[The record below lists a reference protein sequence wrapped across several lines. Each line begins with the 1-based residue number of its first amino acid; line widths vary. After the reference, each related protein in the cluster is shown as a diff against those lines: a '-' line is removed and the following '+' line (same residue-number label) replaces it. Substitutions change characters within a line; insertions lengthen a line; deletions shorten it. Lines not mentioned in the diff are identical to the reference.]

1 MNKRYAL
8 VFLMIAAL
16 VSSSCGN
23 KEDRR
28 GSLRDQTEVEKE
40 SSDTMEDKEER
51 GKQEEEITDVTG
63 KETEMSEDGLAME
76 EKEEIAGI
84 GEDQQEVDEQDSRQS
99 YVVDYPDA
107 ASFEAALNSGKD
119 VTGKIVTF
127 RADELHPQS
136 AYGYNIWAGEHLNFI
151 SDRNP
156 GIEEGSYVTV
166 AVTDVLYQLK
176 SYMIYYEILEKDVEI
191 SEGGDG
197 GSFLASVQDS
207 RTDNN
212 SQNVHEGQA
221 GQGDMDPAL
230 AKLSVDIVGSDL
242 VTFNDFGG
250 DLNVSA
256 YTIVKNNTDRIIT
269 YKNTYYD
276 YEDNSGKWLTSDKYT
291 RLIPEALKP
300 GQTGYIFSYYHDLT
314 NISIA
319 NGIKGN
325 PHIEVVEC
333 KDFYEISPQDI
344 TFQPST
350 LSQNLKVIGRG
361 NNASDR
367 EVHAEP
373 GAIFFDAS
381 GKVVGCCYGLETF
394 PANSI
399 QSYDISGDMM
409 SFNMNASSVARVEV
423 FIQGDYSW

>member
-8 VFLMIAAL
+8 VFLIITALAA
-16 VSSSCGN
+16 SSCGN
-23 KEDRR
+23 EEDRR
-28 GSLRDQTEVEKE
+28 GSLKDQTEVEKE
-40 SSDTMEDKEER
+40 ATDAMEDKGEA
-51 GKQEEEITDVTG
+51 GKQEEDVAG
-63 KETEMSEDGLAME
+63 KETEMDGGLFRLE
-76 EKEEIAGI
+76 EKEEIA
-84 GEDQQEVDEQDSRQS
+84 ETEENQQEEVEQDSQQS

-136 AYGYNIWAGEHLNFI
+136 AYGYNIWAGEHLNFV
-151 SDRNP
+151 SARNP

-176 SYMIYYEILEKDVEI
+176 SYMIYYEILEKNVEI
-191 SEGGDG
+191 SEVGDG
-197 GSFLASVQDS
+197 GSSLVSGQEG

-212 SQNVHEGQA
+212 NQNVQDGQA
-221 GQGDMDPAL
+221 VQGNSSQAS

-242 VTFNDFGG
+242 ITFNDYGG

-314 NISIA
+314 NVSIA

-361 NNASDR
+361 NNASGR

-399 QSYDISGDMM
+399 QSYEISGDMM
-409 SFNMNASSVARVEV
+409 SFDMKASSVSRVEV